1 MAGQVVVMPG
11 DLLLY
16 VAISGFEFVGHP
28 LEGVGVIPDRR
39 VERPLPY
46 AGGADPVL
54 DAALDLLTHTP

>member
-1 MAGQVVVMPG
+1 MPG

-16 VAISGFEFVGHP
+16 VAVTGHEFDGGQR
-28 LEGVGVIPDRR
+28 LEGAGVMPDHR

-54 DAALDLLTHTP
+54 DAAVGLLAKQKVKSP